1 MTKLFEGKVALVT
14 GASRGIGAATAKA
27 LAAQG
32 AHVIITAR
40 TAKDLEAVEDAIF
53 NAGGN
58 ATIAPLD
65 LTDGDSIARLAT
77 AVTERWGKLDVLVL
91 NAAMLGTLA
100 PVPAIDGAEFAR
112 LFTLNVTAQQ
122 VLIASFDALL
132 RKSDAGRLVALTSS
146 VGAAPRAFWGAYG
159 ASKAALETL
168 VASYGEEVKNLSAVR
183 TAIVDPGRTRTQMRA
198 KAYPG
203 EDPAT
208 VHLSWDDAPEEIRQ
222 SAIVG
227 VEHALDGARAD
238 AREEGLDLLLRQ
250 VTGSGK
256 PRRRRRALKKLT
268 FETFFEY
275 KKILVP

>member
-183 TAIVDPGRTRTQMRA
+183 TIIVDPGRTRTQMRA

-208 VHLSWDDAPEEIRQ
+208 VKEPSVVAD
-222 SAIVG
+222 AIVALLTTEFDTG
-227 VEHALDGARAD
+227 HRLVVEG
-238 AREEGLDLLLRQ
+238 
-250 VTGSGK
+250 
-256 PRRRRRALKKLT
+256 
-268 FETFFEY
+268 
-275 KKILVP
+275 

>member
-77 AVTERWGKLDVLVL
+77 AVTERWGKLDILVL

-132 RKSDAGRLVALTSS
+132 RKSDAGRVVALTSS
-146 VGAAPRAFWGAYG
+146 VGATPRAFWGAYG

-183 TAIVDPGRTRTQMRA
+183 TIIVDPGRTRTQMRA

-208 VHLSWDDAPEEIRQ
+208 VKEPSVVAD
-222 SAIVG
+222 AIV
-227 VEHALDGARAD
+227 AM
-238 AREEGLDLLLRQ
+238 
-250 VTGSGK
+250 
-256 PRRRRRALKKLT
+256 LT
-268 FETFFEY
+268 TEFETGHR
-275 KKILVP
+275 LVVEG

>member
-77 AVTERWGKLDVLVL
+77 AVTERWGKLDILVL

-208 VHLSWDDAPEEIRQ
+208 VKEPSVVAD
-222 SAIVG
+222 AIV
-227 VEHALDGARAD
+227 AM
-238 AREEGLDLLLRQ
+238 
-250 VTGSGK
+250 
-256 PRRRRRALKKLT
+256 LT
-268 FETFFEY
+268 TEFETGHR
-275 KKILVP
+275 LVVEG

>member
-159 ASKAALETL
+159 ASRAALETL

-208 VHLSWDDAPEEIRQ
+208 VKEPS
-222 SAIVG
+222 V
-227 VEHALDGARAD
+227 VAD
-238 AREEGLDLLLRQ
+238 AIL
-250 VTGSGK
+250 
-256 PRRRRRALKKLT
+256 AMLT
-268 FETFFEY
+268 TEFETGHR
-275 KKILVP
+275 LVVEG

>member
-53 NAGGN
+53 NAGGS

-168 VASYGEEVKNLSAVR
+168 VASYGEEVKNLSAVC

-208 VHLSWDDAPEEIRQ
+208 VKEPS
-222 SAIVG
+222 V
-227 VEHALDGARAD
+227 VAD
-238 AREEGLDLLLRQ
+238 AIL
-250 VTGSGK
+250 
-256 PRRRRRALKKLT
+256 AMLT
-268 FETFFEY
+268 TEFETGHR
-275 KKILVP
+275 LVVAG